1 MNNEQ
6 DSNQKGENELGRM
19 SSKRKEGLKSEC
31 GSKRERE
38 RGAREKVRKEE
49 KGWEEVEENNK

>member
-1 MNNEQ
+1 
-6 DSNQKGENELGRM
+6 M
-19 SSKRKEGLKSEC
+19 SSKRKEGLKSE
-31 GSKRERE
+31 SVEARE